1 MLEDIKK
8 ILASVKKGVVIMENG
23 KPAYVLVPFEEY
35 QETVGRGVM
44 RTAAFYQ
51 ETIGLSREAKP
62 QPIDDA
68 SLIQKMID
76 YEMNI
81 GANNV
86 SRMEDMEIQSLLG
99 KLDGAKR
106 KEEKSASEQDIN
118 LGDLPF

>member
-8 ILASVKKGVVIMENG
+8 ILASVKKGVVIVENG

-35 QETVGRGVM
+35 QETIERGNM
-44 RTAAFYQ
+44 RTTNSYQ
-51 ETIGLSREAKP
+51 ETLGMRHEVKP
-62 QPIDDA
+62 QSIDDA

-81 GANNV
+81 GANSV
-86 SRMEDMEIQSLLG
+86 SRMEEVEIQSLLG

-106 KEEKSASEQDIN
+106 KEEQSASEQNIN